1 MVSNAGQSGKL
12 PRSEVDP
19 AKKWDLTQLFKDDAA
34 VSAAFAE
41 IEAQLPAFAPFNGH
55 IADSAESLLAYLR
68 FSEDVEHKFEKLAL
82 YTYLLRS
89 QDASNAH
96 ASALATTAEKLG
108 SRVADACA
116 FANAELSNID
126 SAQLEAFIDSQP
138 DLGVY
143 RHFFANLALDRE
155 HIREE
160 PIERL
165 LAQSAVLLSGPS
177 IMFKTTTQVVMPR
190 FMPRVAIKFEDGKET
205 EWADLDEGFLRVLLQ
220 SRERQTRKQA
230 FEGVLAT
237 YAKFAPTLAANYIA
251 SVESQIFTARARNFK
266 SVLEMKLSD
275 PRLPV
280 DVYDALITTARANRG
295 ELQRYLELRR
305 NLLGVDKLHMYDLDV
320 PLIPGFEQAFT
331 YEQSKQT
338 VLEALSLL
346 GPSYVARLGALF
358 EAKRVDVLPNEGKEN
373 GAFSASQWGYP
384 GYLLLNFK
392 GLLRDVFTL
401 GHEGGHYSH
410 SEEANGT
417 QPFVYRDYPTFCAEI
432 ASIVNEQLITN
443 HLLQTADS
451 SQMRMHLLNQDLE
464 NFRGAV
470 IRQAM
475 FAEFERRVFKLAE
488 GEGCNKTPLTL
499 ELLCDL
505 YLEIVTDYYGP
516 TVVID
521 ELIKYEW
528 LRVPHFVVA
537 PFYVYAYATGMSAA
551 IGLARNMI
559 INGQA
564 AVEAYFGFLRSG
576 KSKFPLD
583 ALREA
588 GIDMSKPEA
597 IQLGFDYFSEA
608 MDRMQAELALASA
621 GDN

>member
-1 MVSNAGQSGKL
+1 MVSNGNQQSRLL
-12 PRSEVDP
+12 PRSQVDP
-19 AKKWDLTQLFKDDAA
+19 ASKWDLTQLFSDDAA
-34 VSAAFAE
+34 VADAFAE
-41 IEAQLPAFAPFNGH
+41 LAAQVKEFAPFKGH

-68 FSEDVEHKFEKLAL
+68 FSEDVMHKLNKLGL
-82 YTYLLRS
+82 YTYLLRAE
-89 QDASNAH
+89 DASNEH
-96 ASALATTAEKLG
+96 AVSLAISAETLG
-108 SRVADACA
+108 SQVGAACA
-116 FANAELSNID
+116 FASSELSNINA
-126 SAQLEAFIDSQP
+126 AQLESFIAAKP
-138 DLGVY
+138 ELAIY
-143 RHFFANLALDRE
+143 RHFFANLALDRD

-165 LAQSAVLLSGPS
+165 LAQSSVVLSAPAM
-177 IMFKTTTQVVMPR
+177 IFKTTTQVVMPP
-190 FMPRVAIKFEDGKET
+190 FMPRVATRFEDGKET
-205 EWADLDEGFLRVLLQ
+205 EWVDLDEGILRVLLQ
-220 SRERQTRKQA
+220 SRERLTRKQA

-237 YAKFAPTLAANYIA
+237 YEKFAPVLAANFIA
-251 SVESQIFTARARNFK
+251 GVENQIFTAKARNFG

-280 DVYDALITTARANRG
+280 DVYDALITTARANRPQ
-295 ELQRYLELRR
+295 LQRYLEMRR
-305 NLLGVDKLHMYDLDV
+305 GLLGVDKLHMYDLDV
-320 PLIPGFEQAFT
+320 PLIQGVEQFYT
-331 YEQSKQT
+331 YDQAKRT
-338 VLEALSLL
+338 VLEALTVL

-358 EAKRVDVLPNEGKEN
+358 EGHRIDVLPNEGKEN

-432 ASIVNEQLITN
+432 ASIVNEQLITSY
-443 HLLQTADS
+443 LLKTADDS
-451 SQMRMHLLNQDLE
+451 RMRMHLLNQDLE

-488 GEGCNKTPLTL
+488 GEGCKKTPLTL

-505 YLEIVTDYYGP
+505 YVEIVTDYYGP

-528 LRVPHFVVA
+528 LRVPHFVMA
-537 PFYVYAYATGMSAA
+537 PFYVYAYATGMAAA
-551 IGLARNMI
+551 IGLARNI
-559 INGQA
+559 VSNGQN
-564 AVEAYFGFLRSG
+564 AVDAYFGFLRAG
-576 KSKFPLD
+576 ASKFPLD

-597 IQLGFDYFSEA
+597 IQLGFDYFRDS
-608 MDRMQAELALASA
+608 MDRMEDELARAS
-621 GDN
+621 